1 MSEAA
6 PATPRATVPPRAL
19 PEFSLS
25 MTLNTEFSARV
36 YRRCFDRLKGDLY
49 VLTVRTRASG
59 MEEAARAIETVISEA
74 FGSVRKDLDAELE
87 RSDAL
92 LDEAKLTELAA
103 YEGVPITKATY
114 STPQAREFLDLLLK
128 MDQLL
133 MRYDSLWLGQR
144 IDTQQ
149 RWSRCQNWQRRLTK
163 VANRLRELGNR
174 TRAALT
180 REAEKHTASASVVP
194 ESAPAASS
202 ESADNAEAV
211 EIANESA
218 HPQSQAGV
226 PVADDD
232 GDRAPADA
240 AEEGDSQGEV
250 AGAAT
255 AEALTREVAA

>member
-1 MSEAA
+1 MNKVA
-6 PATPRATVPPRAL
+6 PTTPRVNAPPRTL
-19 PEFSLS
+19 PEFSLDL
-25 MTLNTEFSARV
+25 TLNTEFSARV

-49 VLTVRTRASG
+49 VLTVRTRAGG
-59 MEEAARAIETVISEA
+59 MDEAARAIDAVIAEA

-92 LDEAKLTELAA
+92 LDDAKLTELAA
-103 YEGVPITKATY
+103 YQGVPVTKATY

-133 MRYDSLWLGQR
+133 MRYDALWLGQR

-180 REAEKHTASASVVP
+180 REAERHST
-194 ESAPAASS
+194 PAAALEVSS
-202 ESADNAEAV
+202 AATEPVSLPSAV
-211 EIANESA
+211 ES
-218 HPQSQAGV
+218 
-226 PVADDD
+226 
-232 GDRAPADA
+232 
-240 AEEGDSQGEV
+240 GDSTDASSQNDFGEKE
-250 AGAAT
+250 G
-255 AEALTREVAA
+255 EAYPQAPEEDPTEGTSGSRTDRGGMTPSHVVAA